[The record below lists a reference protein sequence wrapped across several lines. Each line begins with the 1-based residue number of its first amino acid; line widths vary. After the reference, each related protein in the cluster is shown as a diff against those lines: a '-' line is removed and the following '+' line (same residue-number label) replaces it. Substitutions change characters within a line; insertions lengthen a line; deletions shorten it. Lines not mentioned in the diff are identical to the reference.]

1 VIASYSID
9 RRTETCDRG
18 SILANDGQL
27 PVQRAI
33 DVQKPAI
40 ATPFLQAMGDRLLL
54 KRSTYRNLRSR
65 LHFGERGAIA
75 CYRRDRRIETCDR
88 CSILANEGR
97 SPLTRAIG
105 VQKPAI
111 VAPFWRTMGDR
122 LLPKGSAYRNLRS
135 LFHFGERW
143 AIANHVR
150 CIPCE
155 PCDLTVPPR
164 EDTIAME

>member
-40 ATPFLQAMGDRLLL
+40 ATPFLQAMGDRLLP
-54 KRSTYRNLRSR
+54 KGSAYRNLRSR

-75 CYRRDRRIETCDR
+75 SYPSDRRTETCDR
-88 CSILANEGR
+88 GSILANDGR
-97 SPLTRAIG
+97 SLVTRAIG
-105 VQKPAI
+105 V
-111 VAPFWRTMGDR
+111 
-122 LLPKGSAYRNLRS
+122 
-135 LFHFGERW
+135 
-143 AIANHVR
+143 
-150 CIPCE
+150 
-155 PCDLTVPPR
+155 
-164 EDTIAME
+164 